1 MFYSTFSCCKKQF
14 QHHQMFCENI
24 FSCSHMI
31 MILYPLYI
39 VHIITTALTPSS
51 TSAQKACS
59 PPLSLCF
66 PVSWRSSRL
75 EPMWGTHPSGEPLV
89 SISLFL
95 LNDQKPFDWTF
106 LQGICCE
113 NSAADIR
120 GKSCRGKS
128 VSLATEEKKHFKS
141 GANSMIFNNMIFKNM
156 IFNNII
162 FNNVIFIMWYSIIW
176 YDMTIVWSST
186 ICCTKAGK
194 FEIHYMKNKKR
205 HKNISR

>member
-1 MFYSTFSCCKKQF
+1 MQYQF

-24 FSCSHMI
+24 FSCLHMI

-66 PVSWRSSRL
+66 PVSWRSSRS
-75 EPMWGTHPSGEPLV
+75 EPMSGTHPSGEPLV

-106 LQGICCE
+106 LQSICCE

-162 FNNVIFIMWYSIIW
+162 FNNVIFIMWYSILWSSIIW

-186 ICCTKAGK
+186 IWCTIAGN
-194 FEIHYMKNKKR
+194 FEIHNMKKQKKA
-205 HKNISR
+205 